1 MNTETDKA
9 TKPGSRRWFA
19 GWLTMLALIA
29 TCVAVWNAVHAIDP
43 PRSATVIIA
52 WPALIHP
59 AWVGLVVS
67 ILVLGVIGQI
77 YSWQTRKDQQA
88 AEAGKVWICTQCEA
102 AGWPGSAFTAKDH
115 RTTTGHVTRSGGAE
129 LMASDGAATGPD
141 DSRAPGQ
148 DPWRFAA
155 PDDRKGSDQ

>member
-43 PRSATVIIA
+43 PISATAVIA

-59 AWVGLVVS
+59 AWAGLVVS
-67 ILVLGVIGQI
+67 ILALGVTSQI
-77 YSWQTRKDQQA
+77 YRWQTRKDQQT
-88 AEAGKVWICTQCEA
+88 AEVGKVWICTQCDA
-102 AGWPGSAFTAKDH
+102 GGWPGSALTAKDH
-115 RTTTGHVTRSGGAE
+115 RNTGHLIRSGGPEVLAGYRPSG
-129 LMASDGAATGPD
+129 LSTGPD
-141 DSRAPGQ
+141 EFLDHPETGTRRTRPE
-148 DPWRFAA
+148 R
-155 PDDRKGSDQ
+155 